1 MSLLPCLFFLS
12 RSLPPTDERC
22 NHVGSGAAAKP
33 QLEHLPH
40 AIAEAIT
47 KDEEDAQTVEDMV
60 HALTSMAS
68 LAKQAVLDTERDN
81 EDALAEARKALADT

>member
-1 MSLLPCLFFLS
+1 MLPCLFFLS

-22 NHVGSGAAAKP
+22 NHVGSRAAAKP

-81 EDALAEARKALADT
+81 EDALAGFQH